1 MVLFLM
7 VPLVLVAF
15 AIAIGPVLAM
25 KVVSHLEQR
34 SKSGSSASGPVAA
47 PSPEP
52 ADDEDEDD
60 RRLARAA

>member
-25 KVVSHLEQR
+25 TVVSHLEQR

-47 PSPEP
+47 
-52 ADDEDEDD
+52 
-60 RRLARAA
+60 